1 MMRFPITLSMY
12 IGKKFLASIGIAFG
26 AVLFIAAL
34 ADFVEIVRRTAEKTH
49 IPLHIVMEMAF
60 MKLPAMGERIFPY
73 AMLIGSMMALT
84 RLTKSH
90 ELIVARAAGVSVWQ
104 ILQPA
109 AIVSLGMGVLVIVL
123 YNPIASSMIARF
135 DVLEGRY
142 IEGRSSQ
149 LAVSGSGL
157 WIRQIEHNGSEMNA
171 IPIGEYIIHAER
183 VAQRDMGLRD
193 VVIFAYDRA
202 GKFIGRVD
210 ASRARLT
217 SRQWLLE
224 KAVVSVPEQVSSEY
238 ERYALP
244 TELSIAQI
252 QDSFADP
259 DTLSFWQLTGFID
272 TLEKAG
278 FSALRHRVHWHAML
292 ATPLLFFAMVLI
304 AAVFSL
310 RLHRR
315 GNVTMLLT
323 SGALIGFVVNFM
335 KEIFY
340 AFGYAGTLP
349 VALAAWSPPIIVLL
363 AGTALLLHLEDG

>member
-1 MMRFPITLSMY
+1 MRFPLTLSMY
-12 IGKKFLASIGIAFG
+12 IGKKFLISIGIAFG

-34 ADFVEIVRRTAEKTH
+34 ADFVEIIRRTAEKTH
-49 IPLHIVMEMAF
+49 IPFGIVLEMAV
-60 MKLPAMGERIFPY
+60 MKLPSMGEQIFPY

-109 AIVSLGMGVLVIVL
+109 VILSFSLGVFVIML

-135 DVLEGRY
+135 DTLESRY

-157 WIRQIEHNGSEMNA
+157 WIRQIEHNGSVMNNT
-171 IPIGEYIIHAER
+171 PIGEYIIHAER
-183 VAQRDMGLRD
+183 VVQKDMGLQD
-193 VVIFAYDRA
+193 VVIFTYDRA

-210 ASRARLT
+210 AARAQLT
-217 SRQWLLE
+217 SKMWRLE
-224 KAVVSVPEQVSSEY
+224 NAILSAPEQLPMTHAIY
-238 ERYALP
+238 QLP

-259 DTLSFWQLTGFID
+259 DTLSFWQLTSFID
-272 TLEKAG
+272 TLENAG
-278 FSALRHRVHWHAML
+278 FSALRHRVHWHAIL
-292 ATPLLFFAMVLI
+292 ATPLLFFGMVLI

-310 RLHRR
+310 RLHRK
-315 GNVTMLLT
+315 GNVALLLT
-323 SGALIGFVVNFM
+323 SGALIGFTVNFM